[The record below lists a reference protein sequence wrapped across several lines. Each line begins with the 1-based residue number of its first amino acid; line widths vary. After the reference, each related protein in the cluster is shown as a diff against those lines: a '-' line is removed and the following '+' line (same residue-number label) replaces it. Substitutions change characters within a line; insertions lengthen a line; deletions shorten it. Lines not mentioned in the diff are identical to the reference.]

1 MLSRSL
7 ILFFSVFLVTDL
19 GHSADLSTGGPE
31 DLGPKQGW
39 WWYERE
45 PEKKEE
51 KKEPEK
57 APNPAPS
64 LSDHTTEEL
73 WNMHPDEFQALLM
86 SLQKKAVRSPTI
98 ENVKEYYTIQDIAR
112 RKALAFANVAALVV
126 QKYPE
131 LSLEGDFPNALP
143 GKAAKVR
150 QQAAEISQK
159 IEQSKED
166 FALLYFF
173 SPTCHFCAEQNDI
186 LRFFL
191 EKYRGWQIR
200 KIDISRNADLA
211 EEFKVRAVPFLM
223 LIHKN
228 SKDFMPVSIGVVA
241 LTDMEERLYRGIR
254 VLGKEITPEEF
265 SMYEFQRGG
274 GFDPA
279 ETLRVKER
287 TP

>member
-1 MLSRSL
+1 MLLRSL
-7 ILFFSVFLVTDL
+7 ILFFSALLVTAL
-19 GHSADLSTGGPE
+19 GHAAELPKEAPE
-31 DLGPKQGW
+31 GIGPKQGW
-39 WWYERE
+39 WWYEKA

-51 KKEPEK
+51 KKETEK

-64 LSDHTTEEL
+64 LSSHSPEEL
-73 WNMHPDEFQALLM
+73 WNMHPDAFQALLM
-86 SLQKKAVRSPTI
+86 SIQKQAVRAPTI
-98 ENVKEYYTIQDIAR
+98 ENVKEYYAIQDIAR

-150 QQAAEISQK
+150 QQTAEVSQK
-159 IEQSKED
+159 IDQSKGD
-166 FALLYFF
+166 FALLYFY
-173 SPTCHFCAEQNDI
+173 SPTCHFCAEQNEI
-186 LRFFL
+186 LGYFL

-200 KIDISRNADLA
+200 KIDISRNAELA

-228 SKDFMPVSIGVVA
+228 SKDFMPISIGVVA

-274 GFDPA
+274 GFDPS
-279 ETLRVKER
+279 EPLRVKEGSR
-287 TP
+287 